1 MTDHKAHASDSND
14 DLRVSRTPQK
24 VTRTTSPLTPIAL
37 LVSLVAVGLA
47 VWALLS
53 VPDQPSVTT
62 TGAPLSGD
70 AKDRVCTAAH
80 TVAMGVQRQ
89 TNANLG
95 PEPAAVEAV
104 AANARLAMLGGGE
117 YLLGQISLDTPQ
129 ELADA
134 ARGFATTLQL
144 IGTNALAGATTDD
157 ALQAGRMK
165 EAEARRNDL
174 SRICSS

>member
-1 MTDHKAHASDSND
+1 MTDHRAQESGSSD
-14 DLRVSRTPQK
+14 DLKVSRTPQK

-37 LVSLVAVGLA
+37 LISLVAVGLA
-47 VWALLS
+47 VWALVSMPEPAS
-53 VPDQPSVTT
+53 VSA
-62 TGAPLSGD
+62 TGSPLSGN

-89 TNANLG
+89 TNANIG

-117 YLLGQISLDTPQ
+117 YLLGQISPDTPQ

-134 ARGFATTLQL
+134 ARDFATTLQL
-144 IGTNALAGATTDD
+144 IGTNALAGATQDD
-157 ALQAGRMK
+157 ELQAGRMK
-165 EAEARRNDL
+165 EAEARRGDL
-174 SRICSS
+174 SRICSR